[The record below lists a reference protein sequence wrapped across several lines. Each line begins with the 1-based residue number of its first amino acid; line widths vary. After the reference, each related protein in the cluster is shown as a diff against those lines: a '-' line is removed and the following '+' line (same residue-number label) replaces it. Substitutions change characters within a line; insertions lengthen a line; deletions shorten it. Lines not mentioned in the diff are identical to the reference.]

1 MNVKT
6 QDDDTFGAHHS
17 ALTEYALLRT
27 QNELFSERRTH
38 RSVNAGSQ
46 TKPEKIKSLPPLRRH
61 TSAGGILLLYS
72 FPLLTLSSEQPR
84 ASCHCISS
92 RRAPKETFKPSAYP
106 YQRQLPTQPAYYC
119 SNNPKVPQQRC
130 FWLLSHHFHPV
141 NS

>member
-1 MNVKT
+1 MTIRLVRII
-6 QDDDTFGAHHS
+6 
-17 ALTEYALLRT
+17 LRS
-27 QNELFSERRTH
+27 QNTPFSERRMSCSPSGRTH
-38 RSVNAGSQ
+38 RSVNTGSQ

-106 YQRQLPTQPAYYC
+106 YQHQLPTQPAYYC

>member
-6 QDDDTFGAHHS
+6 QNDDTFGARHS
-17 ALTEYALLRT
+17 VLAEYALPRT

-46 TKPEKIKSLPPLRRH
+46 TKPEKNKIPPTLASTHKCGRD
-61 TSAGGILLLYS
+61 S
-72 FPLLTLSSEQPR
+72 FVVFIPSFDTFFKQPR

-106 YQRQLPTQPAYYC
+106 YQHQLPTQPAYYC

>member
-1 MNVKT
+1 MTIRLVRVILC
-6 QDDDTFGAHHS
+6 S
-17 ALTEYALLRT
+17 
-27 QNELFSERRTH
+27 QNTPFSERRMSCSPSAELNT
-38 RSVNAGSQ
+38 GSQ
-46 TKPEKIKSLPPLRRH
+46 AKPEKIKSLPPLRRH